1 MGCNVCPSGAKN
13 PPIEF
18 FYFHLFNSHY
28 KMKHQHKIFLRA
40 HVTSTAPLNGQYARL
55 HALLIV
61 LTLAIGLVVDKLGGI
76 AGQIIVSVMVWVF
89 LMYLLSKQTPA
100 WRTTLVFA
108 LVLVFAIECLLS
120 LVFGWYDYQFF
131 NIPPFVPPG
140 HILLF
145 MLGPTIARKLPD
157 VVTTISPIIVALYG
171 TFAALSGWS
180 TFDSALAIIF
190 LIAYRYGSSRKTY
203 CIMIVLALALELW
216 GTWLGNWTWR
226 PVTPFTFGLTTQNPP
241 LLAGALY
248 ACFDMC
254 VMVIARAV
262 HRRHINASQ
271 PIYSAQ
277 SA

>member
-1 MGCNVCPSGAKN
+1 M
-13 PPIEF
+13 PPQP
-18 FYFHLFNSHY
+18 NQSH
-28 KMKHQHKIFLRA
+28 LRA
-40 HVTSTAPLNGQYARL
+40 HVHSTAPLQGQYAWL
-55 HALLIV
+55 QALIIV
-61 LTLAIGLVVDKLGGI
+61 LTLALGLVIDKLGGI
-76 AGQIIVSVMVWVF
+76 AGQIIVSVIVWS
-89 LMYLLSKQTPA
+89 LLIYLLSKQTPA

-108 LVLVFAIECLLS
+108 MLLVFVVEMFLS
-120 LVFGWYDYQFF
+120 LALGWYDYQFF

-145 MLGPTIARKLPD
+145 MLGPTLARKLPD
-157 VVTTISPIIVALYG
+157 IATAIMPIVVAVYG

-180 TFDSALAIIF
+180 TFDSALAIVF

-203 CIMIVLALALELW
+203 AIMILLALALELW

-254 VMVIARAV
+254 VMVIGRAV
-262 HRRHINASQ
+262 HRHQFDVPEQTYA
-271 PIYSAQ
+271 AQ

>member
-1 MGCNVCPSGAKN
+1 MSIRQNK
-13 PPIEF
+13 
-18 FYFHLFNSHY
+18 SHV
-28 KMKHQHKIFLRA
+28 RA
-40 HVTSTAPLNGQYARL
+40 HVFSSAPLHGQYAWL

-61 LTLAIGLVVDKLGGI
+61 LTLALGLLIDRLGGI
-76 AGQIIVSVMVWVF
+76 AGQVIVSVVVWGF
-89 LMYLLSKQTPA
+89 LLYLLSRQSPA
-100 WRTTLVFA
+100 WRMTLVFA
-108 LVLVFAIECLLS
+108 MALVFAVESVLS

-145 MLGPTIARKLPD
+145 MLGPTLARKLPD
-157 VVTTISPIIVALYG
+157 IATTVMPIVVALYG
-171 TFAALSGWS
+171 MFAALTGWS

-190 LIAYRYGSSRKTY
+190 LIAYRFGSSRKTY
-203 CIMIVLALALELW
+203 TIMILLALALELW

-226 PVTPFTFGLTTQNPP
+226 PVTPFTGGLTTQNPP

-262 HRRHINASQ
+262 HRHLDDV
-271 PIYSAQ
+271 PEPTYSTQA
-277 SA
+277 A

>member
-1 MGCNVCPSGAKN
+1 MSLQPN
-13 PPIEF
+13 
-18 FYFHLFNSHY
+18 LSH
-28 KMKHQHKIFLRA
+28 LRA
-40 HVTSTAPLNGQYARL
+40 HVYATAPLQGQYAWL
-55 HALLIV
+55 HALLIL
-61 LTLAIGLVVDKLGGI
+61 LTLALGLVIDKLGGI
-76 AGQIIVSVMVWVF
+76 SGQIIVSVVVWGF
-89 LMYLLSKQTPA
+89 LIYLLSKQTPA

-108 LVLVFAIECLLS
+108 LVLVFSIECLLS

-145 MLGPTIARKLPD
+145 MLGPTFARKLPD
-157 VVTTISPIIVALYG
+157 VATIIAPIVVAVYG
-171 TFAALSGWS
+171 IFAALSGWS

-203 CIMIVLALALELW
+203 AVMMLLALALELW

-254 VMVIARAV
+254 VMVITRKV
-262 HRRHINASQ
+262 HRHQ
-271 PIYSAQ
+271 DDVPQQIYAAQ

>member
-1 MGCNVCPSGAKN
+1 MPA
-13 PPIEF
+13 
-18 FYFHLFNSHY
+18 
-28 KMKHQHKIFLRA
+28 HQNKSVLRA
-40 HVTSTAPLNGQYARL
+40 HVHSTAPLQGQYAWL

-61 LTLAIGLVVDKLGGI
+61 LTLALGLVVDKLGGI
-76 AGQIIVSVMVWVF
+76 NGQIIVSVVVWLF
-89 LMYLLSKQTPA
+89 LMYLLSIQTPA

-145 MLGPTIARKLPD
+145 MLGPTLARKLPD
-157 VVTTISPIIVALYG
+157 IATTIMPIVVALYG

-226 PVTPFTFGLTTQNPP
+226 PITPFTGGLTTQNPP

-254 VMVIARAV
+254 VMVIARKV
-262 HRRHINASQ
+262 HRHQNNAPQ
-271 PIYSAQ
+271 QNYA
-277 SA
+277 AEAA

>member
-1 MGCNVCPSGAKN
+1 MLPQPNQ
-13 PPIEF
+13 PI
-18 FYFHLFNSHY
+18 
-28 KMKHQHKIFLRA
+28 LRA
-40 HVTSTAPLNGQYARL
+40 HVYATAPLQGQYTWL
-55 HALLIV
+55 HSLLIV
-61 LTLAIGLVVDKLGGI
+61 LTLAVGLVVDRLGGI
-76 AGQIIVSVMVWVF
+76 AGQIIVSLFVWSF
-89 LMYLLSKQTPA
+89 LLYLLDKQTPA

-108 LVLVFAIECLLS
+108 IVLVFAIECLLS

-145 MLGPTIARKLPD
+145 MLGSTLARKLPD
-157 VVTTISPIIVALYG
+157 VATIVMPIIVALYG

-203 CIMIVLALALELW
+203 CTMILLALALELW

-226 PVTPFTFGLTTQNPP
+226 SITPFTGGLTTHNPP

-254 VMVIARAV
+254 VMVIARKV
-262 HRRHINASQ
+262 HRHQ
-271 PIYSAQ
+271 DDVPEQIYSAQ

>member
-1 MGCNVCPSGAKN
+1 MPSSNKS
-13 PPIEF
+13 P
-18 FYFHLFNSHY
+18 
-28 KMKHQHKIFLRA
+28 LRA
-40 HVTSTAPLNGQYARL
+40 HVHATAPLLGQYALL
-55 HALLIV
+55 HAWLIV
-61 LTLAIGLVVDKLGGI
+61 LTLAVGLVIDKLGGI
-76 AGQIIVSVMVWVF
+76 AGQIIVSVVVWSF
-89 LMYLLSKQTPA
+89 LFYLLSIQTPA

-145 MLGPTIARKLPD
+145 MLGPTLARKLPD
-157 VVTTISPIIVALYG
+157 VASIIAPIVVALYG
-171 TFAALSGWS
+171 AFAALSGWS

-190 LIAYRYGSSRKTY
+190 LIAYRYGSSRRTY
-203 CIMIVLALALELW
+203 AVMILLALALELW

-226 PVTPFTFGLTTQNPP
+226 PVTPFTGGLTTQNPP

-254 VMVIARAV
+254 VMVIARKV
-262 HRRHINASQ
+262 HRHQQDAPGQ
-271 PIYSAQ
+271 IYAAQ

>member
-1 MGCNVCPSGAKN
+1 MS
-13 PPIEF
+13 PPP
-18 FYFHLFNSHY
+18 NQSH
-28 KMKHQHKIFLRA
+28 IRV
-40 HVTSTAPLNGQYARL
+40 HVNSTAPLQGPYAWL

-61 LTLAIGLVVDKLGGI
+61 LTLAVGLVVDKLGGI
-76 AGQIIVSVMVWVF
+76 AGQIVVSVVVWSF

-100 WRTTLVFA
+100 WRTTLVLA
-108 LVLVFAIECLLS
+108 IVLVFAIECLLS

-145 MLGPTIARKLPD
+145 MLGPTLARRLPD
-157 VVTTISPIIVALYG
+157 AATIIAPIIVAVYG
-171 TFAALSGWS
+171 AFAAITGWS

-203 CIMIVLALALELW
+203 AVMILLALALELW

-226 PVTPFTFGLTTQNPP
+226 PVTPFTGGLTTQNPP

-254 VMVIARAV
+254 VMVIARKV
-262 HRRHINASQ
+262 HRRQDDVPQQNYA
-271 PIYSAQ
+271 AE
-277 SA
+277 AA